1 MKLLLII
8 LVFGITK
15 LHAQPDMPKA
25 KNGMITYENVVEMEG
40 MPKGLL
46 YANAKYWF
54 SNYYKSPRVIQ
65 ADSAMEGVIHAKS
78 MFSIFKEPGST
89 TKAGVINYT
98 LHLIIIE
105 GKYKYSIS
113 NLRHTD
119 KTEKIGS
126 GGKLERIE
134 PLCTYKEMKEEQWNL
149 IKETADRGVKKI
161 IDDLYLG
168 MSLRD

>member
-1 MKLLLII
+1 M
-8 LVFGITK
+8 
-15 LHAQPDMPKA
+15 
-25 KNGMITYENVVEMEG
+25 
-40 MPKGLL
+40 
-46 YANAKYWF
+46 
-54 SNYYKSPRVIQ
+54 
-65 ADSAMEGVIHAKS
+65 
-78 MFSIFKEPGST
+78 
-89 TKAGVINYT
+89 
-98 LHLIIIE
+98 IE

-149 IKETADRGVKKI
+149 IKEAADKGVRKI